1 MQAALENALEKVNAW
16 FENEL
21 NRIYQESEDR
31 LVGKWGSFD
40 ALDSAMER
48 QKNLADEYLTKTN
61 QLYETNTLLRKLS

>member
-1 MQAALENALEKVNAW
+1 MQAALENVLEKVNAW

-31 LVGKWGSFD
+31 LVDKWGSFD

-61 QLYETNTLLRKLS
+61 